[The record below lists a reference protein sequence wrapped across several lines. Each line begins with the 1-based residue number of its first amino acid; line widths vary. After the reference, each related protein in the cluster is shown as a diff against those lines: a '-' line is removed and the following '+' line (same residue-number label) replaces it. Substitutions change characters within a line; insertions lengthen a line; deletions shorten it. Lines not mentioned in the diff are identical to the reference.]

1 MRSLPLFAAAVDG
14 AAAVE
19 FALVS
24 VPFLALVGAII
35 QVAFV
40 IWAGQNFD
48 RALQN
53 AVRSLFT
60 GQFQIANSGTTSA
73 AVLLQKLNDTMCGTG
88 TSKQITLFDCSSVK
102 IDVSLA
108 SSFATGSS
116 ATPMNATTRNWNS
129 SFGTNYACAKPGAI
143 VVVTAAVKLPVMFSL
158 MNLAQR
164 TFQDGSHLLQ
174 STAVFRTEPYQTGV
188 SSGC

>member
-1 MRSLPLFAAAVDG
+1 M
-14 AAAVE
+14 E

-24 VPFLALVGAII
+24 LPFLALVGAII

-40 IWAGQNFD
+40 TWAGQNFD

-73 AVLLQKLNDTMCGTG
+73 AILLQKLNDTMCGTG

-129 SFGTNYACAKPGAI
+129 SFGSNYTCAKPGAI
-143 VVVTAAVKLPVMFSL
+143 VVVTAAVKVPVFFSL
-158 MNLAQR
+158 LNLAQQ

-174 STAVFRTEPYQTGV
+174 STAVFRTEPYQTGT